1 MSIGEL
7 RRHLAAAAN
16 RAGFKKNR
24 IVVQRNGRP
33 VAAIIP
39 LDDLERLE
47 AFEDAL
53 DARLADEAA
62 AENGAI
68 SLEEFRREL
77 DR

>member
-7 RRHLAAAAN
+7 RRHLAAAVN